1 VNFEIGDRVLVFVN
15 GEARTGKI
23 ENKGATM
30 VGVNLGGGYIV
41 RRHLHELRPFREP
54 DTTLPT
60 DCADVVP
67 RAYERAC
74 AVLRGNAEYSAARG
88 PLAARWKTS
97 TSTSYILAAIGH
109 AVSHMRGRTDEDHLS
124 QAIARL
130 LLASAI
136 ETEIEGVKKDHAGT

>member
-109 AVSHMRGRTDEDHLS
+109 AVSHMRGRTDEDHLG